1 MSTTDPIRDQNQLR
15 KLTDY
20 FLERKQYRNYVLIV
34 LGTCTALRISDLLTL
49 RWDDVFDFET
59 KKYRSHIELTEK
71 KTRKRKRI
79 PITSDIREALKLY
92 YPYRHGNFIFSNGRK
107 EEKPI
112 CRVQAWRIIHH
123 AANEVG
129 IDGNIAC
136 HSLRKTFGYF
146 AWKFQKTPS
155 ALLMEIYNHS
165 AETITKHY
173 LGITQDD
180 IDRVYRN
187 NNFRFSSFISG
198 SKRQKRH
205 LSAET

>member
-1 MSTTDPIRDQNQLR
+1 MSTTDPIRDHKQLR

-49 RWDDVFDFET
+49 RWEDVYDFP
-59 KKYRSHIELTEK
+59 KGKYRSHIELTEK

-79 PITSDIREALKLY
+79 PITPEIREALKLY
-92 YPYRHGNFIFSNGRK
+92 FPYRQGNFIFSNGRK
-107 EEKPI
+107 KEKPI
-112 CRVQAWRIIHH
+112 SRVQAWRIIHH

-180 IDRVYRN
+180 IDRVYKN

-198 SKRQKRH
+198 SNRQKRH